1 MLGSGIQGAMAGAL
15 PSAGQPGTGPG
26 APSGC
31 FLGLMK
37 PGGHW
42 AGLCIHPTGCWT
54 PLSAQGCTGWQ
65 HAAHPAYN
73 RPATKSIKLPTTSEQ
88 SLGEGVGQESSDL
101 LCVYAGGMQESQNKC
116 LPFACCHTSILTGK
130 QWLLCGAWVGSG
142 LQFWQQ
148 EGSRAQLS
156 LPGLESMEVSAGN
169 CTSSSLIRHHS

>member
-1 MLGSGIQGAMAGAL
+1 MAGAL
-15 PSAGQPGTGPG
+15 PAAGQPGTGPG

-31 FLGLMK
+31 FLGLMN

-42 AGLCIHPTGCWT
+42 AGLCIHPMGCWT

-65 HAAHPAYN
+65 HTAHPAYN

-88 SLGEGVGQESSDL
+88 SLGEGVGQEGQESSDL

-116 LPFACCHTSILTGK
+116 LPFACCHTSILIGK
-130 QWLLCGAWVGSG
+130 QWLLCRAWVEFG
-142 LQFWQQ
+142 LQLWQQ

-156 LPGLESMEVSAGN
+156 LPGLESIEVSAGN
-169 CTSSSLIRHHS
+169 CTSSSLIRHRS